1 MTLEN
6 LARIR
11 IVLVNTSHPGNIG
24 AVARAMKNMCLQKLV
39 LVDPLKYPHAEATA
53 RASGA
58 DDLLARA
65 DVVATLEQGLAGCGL
80 VIGASARMRRL
91 PWPLIDPRECATRAI
106 SEGAHTDVAIVFG
119 REHSGLTNEE
129 LARCHYLV
137 HIPSNPEY
145 SSLNIAAAV
154 QVITYE
160 MMMAVS
166 TGLRTENETT
176 MELEKNPEDAQ
187 LASADEM
194 EGFYQHL
201 EQMLKD
207 IDFISPNHQKQKMLR
222 RLRRLYNRAR
232 INKVEMNILRGI
244 LTSVQLK
251 ASADKKPDKT

>member
-1 MTLEN
+1 MEN
-6 LARIR
+6 LSRIR

-24 AVARAMKNMCLQKLV
+24 AVARAMKNMCLDKLV
-39 LVDPLKYPHAEATA
+39 LVDPVKYPHAEATA

-58 DDLLARA
+58 DDVLARA
-65 DVVATLEQGLAGCGL
+65 EVVESLEQGLAGCGL

-91 PWPLIDPRECATRAI
+91 PWPQLNPRECAAKVMA
-106 SEGAHTDVAIVFG
+106 EKAHTDIALMFG

-154 QVITYE
+154 QVICYELLMAATYSPQE
-160 MMMAVS
+160 LPV
-166 TGLRTENETT
+166 TEPV
-176 MELEKNPEDAQ
+176 LEKKQDDAE
-187 LASADEM
+187 LVGAEEM

-201 EQMLKD
+201 EQTLKD
-207 IDFISPNHQKQKMLR
+207 IDFISPTHQKQKLLR
-222 RLRRLYNRAR
+222 RLRRLFNRTR

-244 LTSVQLK
+244 LTAMQVK
-251 ASADKKPDKT
+251 AGSRAG